1 MTRPTVYVS
10 NWSSH
15 RTEGHHGPGRKL
27 SIMAR
32 PRAWEH
38 GDGCVPWL
46 TPDGGDLLAVK
57 AGKIS
62 GEEYQPRFEEFVNI
76 HATGGRLAPGRLAVD
91 RVTVG
96 HGFVV
101 DGDTLCCA
109 CSRDDAAAGRCHRA
123 WAAEA
128 LVAAGWRV
136 ILDGEEVTSC
146 SR

>member
-1 MTRPTVYVS
+1 MAERPTVYVS

-46 TPDGGDLLAVK
+46 TPADSDLLDVK
-57 AGKIS
+57 AGWID
-62 GEEYQPRFEEFVNI
+62 GNEYQRRFEVFVGMLEACG
-76 HATGGRLAPGRLAVD
+76 HLAPGELAVG
-91 RVTVG
+91 RVARG
-96 HGFVV
+96 IGAVV

-109 CSRDDAAAGRCHRA
+109 CSRDDAAAGRCHRV
-123 WAAEA
+123 WAAHA
-128 LVAAGWRV
+128 LVRAGWHV
-136 ILDGEEVTSC
+136 ILDGQEVTP
-146 SR
+146 